1 MIIDD
6 IQFLSGANATQ
17 NEFFNTFNSLHNDNK
32 QIIISSDRSPDDL
45 KVFEDRLKTRFCWGL
60 TVNIFPPDFTLRTEI
75 IKKKIVAGNFE
86 KEIPEDVIQYI
97 ASNINTDVRNL
108 EGSITRVIAYST
120 IMGGTDITLD
130 LAIDALKDYIS
141 KGMGEKDDV
150 HRIQKIVSEYFQI
163 SVEDIRSKKRS
174 SNISFPRQIAMYLC
188 RVMTNESFPKIGT
201 EFGGKDHSTV
211 MHSVEK
217 IENEIKVNKDL
228 ANIIEKL
235 KKDIG
240 VV

>member
-1 MIIDD
+1 
-6 IQFLSGANATQ
+6 
-17 NEFFNTFNSLHNDNK
+17 
-32 QIIISSDRSPDDL
+32 
-45 KVFEDRLKTRFCWGL
+45 
-60 TVNIFPPDFTLRTEI
+60 
-75 IKKKIVAGNFE
+75 
-86 KEIPEDVIQYI
+86 
-97 ASNINTDVRNL
+97 
-108 EGSITRVIAYST
+108 
-120 IMGGTDITLD
+120 MGGEKINLD
-130 LAIDALKDYIS
+130 LAIEALKDFNTLSIV
-141 KGMGEKDDV
+141 EKNDV

-188 RVMTNESFPKIGT
+188 RTMTNESFPKIGI

-217 IENEIKVNKDL
+217 IEKEIRENSDL